1 MLVSM
6 SAGRISRR
14 SFLAVG
20 LIGLMGLPA
29 GAVGKPTVTVYKE
42 PT

>member
-1 MLVSM
+1 MLASM
-6 SAGRISRR
+6 SGRISRR

-20 LIGLMGLPA
+20 LIGLMGVPA
-29 GAVGKPTVTVYKE
+29 GAASKPTVTVYKE